1 MQLRVESSSFCQR
14 FEMGGKKLGDF
25 LIGADGQGENTSGFD
40 EPSSSVD
47 DISADC
53 ADMMEG
59 PELDSFECCV
69 SLFVGDCHLKLAA

>member
-1 MQLRVESSSFCQR
+1 M
-14 FEMGGKKLGDF
+14 GDF
-25 LIGADGQGENTSGFD
+25 LISTDGQGENTSGFD
-40 EPSSSVD
+40 EPSSTVD

-69 SLFVGDCHLKLAA
+69 SLFIGGRHLELAA